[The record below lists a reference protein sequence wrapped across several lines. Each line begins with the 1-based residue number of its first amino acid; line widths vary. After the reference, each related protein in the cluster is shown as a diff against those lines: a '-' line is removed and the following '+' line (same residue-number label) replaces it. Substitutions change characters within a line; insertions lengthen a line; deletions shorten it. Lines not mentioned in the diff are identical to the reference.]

1 MLLLG
6 TLHIKEQEGKGHYN
20 KFHNDI
26 LSRKDFPHETF
37 TVRSPVCWH
46 PLTAEHSS
54 VLWTETQLDN
64 VRISAENC
72 ANFFNSVHCQ
82 AMLHAH
88 SHFFLVIK
96 EKNPS
101 EKLFW
106 KLGNKRQRIHKLDK
120 KPSYNIHKT
129 ELVSPETQVIHLHI
143 LFLKCWAIKLV
154 CKTSVV
160 QTILF
165 LAIEFRQT

>member
-72 ANFFNSVHCQ
+72 ANFFNFVHCQ

-96 EKNPS
+96 EK
-101 EKLFW
+101 K
-106 KLGNKRQRIHKLDK
+106 
-120 KPSYNIHKT
+120 
-129 ELVSPETQVIHLHI
+129 IHLKSYSESWVTNARGFISWTKNH
-143 LFLKCWAIKLV
+143 L
-154 CKTSVV
+154 
-160 QTILF
+160 TIYT
-165 LAIEFRQT
+165 RQS